1 MFVNPA
7 GRIENVPNSVLES
20 SGPPMARMR
29 IYTLYERVWHW
40 FQAVCILGL
49 IVTGFH
55 IHYPDGLRLLSFA
68 GAVYVH
74 NTLGWILVLNAFL
87 GFFYYLTTGT
97 IRQLI
102 PEPREFHILAYRQLR
117 YYLYGVFHGEP
128 HPLERSPLRRLN
140 PLQQATYLIILNVL
154 LPLQILTGLG
164 LWFMQFSPWLL
175 TRTGGLSIPAGIHM
189 LGAWTFTG
197 FLLAHVYLGTI
208 GPTPWA
214 HLATMITGYE
224 EVESTALAAG
234 HDGSPDE
241 EGR

>member
-1 MFVNPA
+1 
-7 GRIENVPNSVLES
+7 
-20 SGPPMARMR
+20 MARLR

-40 FQAVCILGL
+40 FQALCILGL
-49 IVTGFH
+49 IATGFH
-55 IHYPDGLRLLSFA
+55 IHFPDALGLFSFSTA
-68 GAVYVH
+68 ISIH

-102 PEPREFHILAYRQLR
+102 PEPREFHVLAWRQLR
-117 YYLYGVFHGEP
+117 YYLYGIFQGER

-154 LPLQILTGLG
+154 LPLQIITGLG
-164 LWFMQFSPWLL
+164 LWFMQFSPRILDAV
-175 TRTGGLSIPAGIHM
+175 GGLGIPAGIHM
-189 LGAWTFTG
+189 LGAWMFTA

-224 EVESTALAAG
+224 EIKSFGEAG
-234 HDGSPDE
+234 TLGTSGAE
-241 EGR
+241 NT

>member
-1 MFVNPA
+1 
-7 GRIENVPNSVLES
+7 
-20 SGPPMARMR
+20 MARLR

-40 FQAVCILGL
+40 FQAACILAL
-49 IVTGFH
+49 IFTGFH
-55 IHYPDGLRLLSFA
+55 IHYPDGLRLLSFPTA
-68 GAVYVH
+68 IFIH

-102 PEPREFHILAYRQLR
+102 PEPREFHVLAWRQLR
-117 YYLYGVFHGEP
+117 YYVSGIFRGEP
-128 HPLERSPLRRLN
+128 HPLERSPSRRLN

-154 LPLQILTGLG
+154 LPLQIITGLG

-175 TRTGGLSIPAGIHM
+175 DRTGGLGIPAGIHM
-189 LGAWTFTG
+189 LGAWMFTG

-224 EVESTALAAG
+224 ETGSPDLAAG
-234 HDGSPDE
+234 SEATPGK
-241 EGR
+241 GVV

>member
-7 GRIENVPNSVLES
+7 GQIENVPNSVLES

-224 EVESTALAAG
+224 EAEATALAAG

>member
-1 MFVNPA
+1 
-7 GRIENVPNSVLES
+7 
-20 SGPPMARMR
+20 MARMR

-224 EVESTALAAG
+224 EAEATALAAG